1 MDKIRNQGLGPVV
14 EELAEV
20 IVANKAWLSEI
31 DGKIGDGDHGI
42 AGQLDLAVLVGG
54 LQAQP
59 GTAFAV
65 HLEQLGHRAAA
76 GDRLAHLGDR
86 DEAHTVAADAGLRHP
101 VGQQPPQV
109 AHAQHAVGEEVAV
122 SDWVTVTQDQVNR
135 FADATGDHQWI
146 HVDVERCKT
155 DMPDGKTIAHGN
167 LTFSVISTFGKD
179 VLKIENVRNGIN
191 YGSNKVRYT
200 SPVQVGARIRGR
212 QKLLAADD
220 MKDGGIRM
228 TPR

>member
-1 MDKIRNQGLGPVV
+1 MAKR
-14 EELAEV
+14 EF
-20 IVANKAWLSEI
+20 
-31 DGKIGDGDHGI
+31 DH
-42 AGQLDLAVLVGG
+42 
-54 LQAQP
+54 P
-59 GTAFAV
+59 NEM
-65 HLEQLGHRAAA
+65 HKY
-76 GDRLAHLGDR
+76 
-86 DEAHTVAADAGLRHP
+86 
-101 VGQQPPQV
+101 VGQEI
-109 AHAQHAVGEEVAV
+109 GV
-122 SDWVTVTQDQVNR
+122 SDWVEVTQTRIDQ
-135 FADATGDHQWI
+135 FAEATGDHQWI

-228 TPR
+228 TYQWTIEIEGKERPACVAETMSIAYPKT